1 MVSKFVD
8 NFLSMDFNNLKCVL
22 IIDKHIDTGTK
33 TNVASI
39 LSISIGDKIKGLV
52 GPDLID
58 SSGIVHSG
66 LTRLPIPVLGASTE
80 EISQIRQNFIAQQQE
95 NDFWVDF
102 STFAQQA
109 RTYEEYMARIQTA
122 GSDEIIYLGIALF
135 GCRKKIN
142 RATKGLSLIS

>member
-1 MVSKFVD
+1 
-8 NFLSMDFNNLKCVL
+8 MDFNNLKCVL
-22 IIDKHIDTGTK
+22 IIDKHIDTGSK

-66 LTRLPIPVLGASTE
+66 LTRLPIPVLGATTE
-80 EISQIRQNFIAQQQE
+80 EIIRIRQNFIQQREE
-95 NDFWVDF
+95 NDLWVDF
-102 STFAQQA
+102 STSAQQA
-109 RTYEEYMARIQTA
+109 RTYEEYMASMQRA
-122 GSDEIIYLGIALF
+122 DPDKIIYLGIALF
-135 GCRKKIN
+135 SFRKKIN